1 MASNATV
8 QTEHGPDPVLTE
20 PVGHGNSIAAWTG
33 VGIIFLG
40 FLVGCISFALHAEV
54 GVYIGIVIIIL
65 GLIAGFVMRMIGFGV
80 GGHRSNNDG
89 H

>member
-1 MASNATV
+1 MASNSTV

-33 VGIIFLG
+33 VGIIFVG
-40 FLVGCISFALHAEV
+40 FLVGSISFALYAEI
-54 GVYIGIVIIIL
+54 GVYIGIAIIVV
-65 GLIAGFVMRMIGFGV
+65 GLIAGLVMRIIGFGV

>member
-1 MASNATV
+1 MASNTPV
-8 QTEHGPDPVLTE
+8 QTAHGPDPVLTE

-33 VGIIFLG
+33 VGIIFIG
-40 FLVGCISFALHAEV
+40 FLIGSISFALYAEV
-54 GVYIGIVIIIL
+54 GVYIGVAIIIL
-65 GLIAGFVMRMIGFGV
+65 GLIAGLVMRIIGFGV